1 MAAPSNA
8 TKAVAE
14 PARVLRPVVHG
25 IQWALDRMLSVGYG
39 IVYDFVFERFPP
51 YRSLQ
56 QEVLH
61 LLAAGI
67 PEEKNRRDVRVLDV
81 GCGPGNFA
89 FSVAE
94 AGFTVVG
101 TDSYET
107 LLDLAR
113 EKRRATRLP
122 NLAFRHADIVK
133 GEAFRDESFD
143 QIVNIHSLYVQPDPQ
158 GVLKVA
164 HRLLKPGGHAIFVN
178 FTRRIWLW
186 PTLGEVRAR
195 DGWPAALR
203 CLLWVL
209 PNSIFEM
216 TRKRIGPHYWQEDE
230 FAGHLRTAGFT
241 VLEIR
246 RTFFGDVSLLAWVRK
261 DTQELGAGG

>member
-1 MAAPSNA
+1 MAAPSDA
-8 TKAVAE
+8 TEAVAE
-14 PARVLRPVVHG
+14 PASVLSPVYRGV
-25 IQWALDRMLSVGYG
+25 QWALDRMLSVGYG
-39 IVYDFVFERFPP
+39 VVYDFVFERFPP

-56 QEVLH
+56 REVLH
-61 LLAAGI
+61 LLTAGI
-67 PEEKNRRDVRVLDV
+67 PDECNRRDVRVLDI

-101 TDSYET
+101 TDAYET

-122 NLAFRHADIVK
+122 NLAFRHADIDK
-133 GEAFRDESFD
+133 GEPFREESFD
-143 QIVNIHSLYVQPDPQ
+143 LVVNIHSLYVHPDPQ

-186 PTLGEVRAR
+186 PTLREVRSR
-195 DGWPAALR
+195 EGWPGALR

-216 TRKRIGPHYWQEDE
+216 TRKRIGPHYWQEEE
-230 FAGHLRTAGFT
+230 FARHLTAAGFT
-241 VLEIR
+241 VLEVR
-246 RTFFGDVSLLAWVRK
+246 RTFFGEASLLAWVRK
-261 DTQELGAGG
+261 DTPE